1 MKHEIVKLFRNP
13 LWRLENLYK
22 IIDKKAKKHLLKL
35 NPVQREI
42 AEAGRK
48 AKRMAVL
55 KARQFGV
62 TTLGVI
68 QKLDTAIWNTNRTC
82 VILAHKRDVLD
93 KIFNIARVA
102 YDSMPEDLKPVLDR
116 GGGSRY
122 ELRFPEINS
131 VIYTT
136 LEVRGGTIHELHI
149 SESAFIERSR
159 IDATLQ
165 AVPIDGK
172 VTYETTPNGLNHFHD
187 TWNDLENGIEKLF
200 FPWFFNP
207 EYRIATQPL
216 KLTEN
221 EELLVVQ
228 AAERYGIVLTHEQI
242 AFRRFKIKELNNSFE
257 KFISEYP
264 EDDQSCFLSSGTNP
278 FDLFELKRQI
288 LLLPDSERFESE
300 NGIRICKRPDIKK
313 NYIIAADVAE
323 GVRSDYSHAD
333 VYCVEDREQVAQF
346 RSNTHSPGQFA
357 DVLQQMGKLYSK
369 SSKWP
374 LMIIERNNHGHAVLL
389 KLEETHRYPNLW
401 EDDDERPGHRTTSLS
416 RPVMLDQF
424 IEAIKENYLKINFRQ
439 TYAECLTLVDNN
451 GKIEADTGKNDDAV
465 ISAALGLKAMLKASA
480 KIELLN
486 NISKK
491 IRV

>member
-22 IIDKKAKKHLLKL
+22 IIDKQSKRHLLRL

-42 AEAGRK
+42 TESSRQH
-48 AKRMAVL
+48 KRQAVL

-68 QKLDTAIWNTNRTC
+68 QKLDSAIWNSNKTC

-102 YDSMPEDLKPVLDR
+102 YDSLPDSLKPVLDR

-149 SESAFIERSR
+149 SESAFIERPR

-165 AVPIDGK
+165 AVPLDGK

-187 TWNDLENGIEKLF
+187 TWNDPENGIKKLF
-200 FPWFFNP
+200 FPWFFHP

-216 KLTEN
+216 KLTDA
-221 EELLVVQ
+221 EELLVLQ
-228 AAERYGIVLTHEQI
+228 AAERYKMVITHEQI
-242 AFRRFKIKELNNSFE
+242 AFRRFKIRELNNSVE

-278 FDLFELKRQI
+278 FDLFTLKRQI
-288 LLLPDSERFESE
+288 LLLPDSDSFDRVGEIKVFKPSESS
-300 NGIRICKRPDIKK
+300 K
-313 NYIIAADVAE
+313 NYVISGDVAE
-323 GVRSDYSHAD
+323 GVRSDFSHAD
-333 VYCVEDREQVAQF
+333 VYCIEDKEQVAQF
-346 RSNTHSPGQFA
+346 RSNSHSPGQFA
-357 DVLQQMGKLYSK
+357 DILFQMGKLYSR

-374 LMIIERNNHGHAVLL
+374 LMIVERNNHGHAVLL
-389 KLEETHRYPNLW
+389 KLEETHNYPNLW
-401 EDDDERPGHRTTSLS
+401 CDEDGRHGHRTTSLT
-416 RPVMLDQF
+416 RPVMIDQF
-424 IEAIKENYLKINFRQ
+424 IEAIKENYMKINFRE

-465 ISAALGLKAMLKASA
+465 IAGALGLKAIQKASA
-480 KIELLN
+480 KIDLLK
-486 NISKK
+486 NINKK